1 MAALQE
7 ETNINEAQEAD
18 EKSGDGLSLGVHET
32 KDGRVKVSVLAPT
45 LQKGQDRLPV
55 ILCCVVDTSGS
66 MQLSAKIKDASG
78 NVESTGITVLQLVK
92 HSIKTIIHCLND
104 SDYLSIVAYSSKAKV
119 VTQMMAM
126 TEQNKKTTLAK
137 LDELQPDGQ
146 TNLWDGLQNGL
157 ELMRTNKD
165 LKASEKNSAILLFTD
180 GLPNVTPPKGELGM
194 LDKYVDTYGLP
205 SAIHT
210 YGFGYQLD
218 TKLLNAL
225 AQRAS
230 GTFAFI
236 PDSSMVG
243 TIFVNSLSNISSNVA
258 KNVVLSVTT
267 NHKTHDVKVLGNYQH
282 QTTTW
287 GVQITLGNVMYQ
299 QNKDVVLQFTA
310 KDEAK
315 DNDQGPE
322 EVMDG
327 VEGQMDAIAI
337 TPSKM
342 YEVGTESL
350 TYISLRTGNVVNGAV
365 QCFDD
370 DKNGKSTDM
379 NTYRLKSCD
388 VMNECMT
395 DAQIKNLDAAQS
407 KLRAL
412 IAEIKGNANVA
423 KEKFISDLLEDLTG
437 QVFEAVSSAQ
447 YYKKWGRHYI
457 PSLVNAHLHQY
468 CNNFKDPGV
477 QNYGGALF
485 AKLKETGNEV
495 FIKLPPPKVEAFKS
509 PYSAPQGGLMSF
521 SSYGGASHAMG
532 NGGYGGAANGMMGGG
547 MGGGGPWK
555 GGKAKKG
562 KAQKAKAKRVDMNK
576 YYNVGGGCFHGDG
589 QVLMMDGT
597 TKLVREL
604 KVNDVVSGGAAV
616 RCVVKHECT
625 DNKMR
630 LCVYNGLV
638 ITGYHPI
645 RVDGAWTFPI
655 DVDQGH
661 LNEYDC
667 DFVFNFVLDSGHIL
681 TVNGVEACTLGHG
694 FKSSAVIEHAY
705 FGTTKITDDLSKL
718 NGWTEGEVTLP
729 VGAFKRNLESHMVEG
744 LVV

>member
-1 MAALQE
+1 
-7 ETNINEAQEAD
+7 
-18 EKSGDGLSLGVHET
+18 
-32 KDGRVKVSVLAPT
+32 
-45 LQKGQDRLPV
+45 
-55 ILCCVVDTSGS
+55 
-66 MQLSAKIKDASG
+66 
-78 NVESTGITVLQLVK
+78 
-92 HSIKTIIHCLND
+92 
-104 SDYLSIVAYSSKAKV
+104 
-119 VTQMMAM
+119 
-126 TEQNKKTTLAK
+126 
-137 LDELQPDGQ
+137 
-146 TNLWDGLQNGL
+146 
-157 ELMRTNKD
+157 
-165 LKASEKNSAILLFTD
+165 
-180 GLPNVTPPKGELGM
+180 M

-205 SAIHT
+205 AAIHT
-210 YGFGYQLD
+210 YGFGYKLD

-243 TIFVNSLSNISSNVA
+243 TIFVNSLSNICSNVA
-258 KNVVLSVTT
+258 KNAVLSIET
-267 NHKTHDVKVLGNYQH
+267 NHKTHDVKVVGNYQH
-282 QTTTW
+282 QMTSW
-287 GVQITLGNVMYQ
+287 GVQITLGNVQYQ

-310 KDEAK
+310 KEEAK
-315 DNDQGPE
+315 DNDNDSGTVEEEEE

-342 YEVGTESL
+342 FEVGTESL
-350 TYISLRTGNVVNGAV
+350 TYISLRTGTVVNGAV

-379 NTYRLKSCD
+379 NSYRLKSCD
-388 VMNECMT
+388 VLTECMT
-395 DAQIKNLDAAQS
+395 DAQINNLDAAQS
-407 KLRAL
+407 KVRAL
-412 IAEIKGNANVA
+412 IAEIKGNKNVD
-423 KEKFISDLLEDLTG
+423 KEKYIGDLLEDLTG
-437 QVFEAVSSAQ
+437 QAFEALSTAE

-485 AKLKETGNEV
+485 GKLKETGNEV
-495 FIKLPPPKVEAFKS
+495 FIKLPPPKVEAYKS
-509 PYSAPQGGLMSF
+509 PYVAF
-521 SSYGGASHAMG
+521 
-532 NGGYGGAANGMMGGG
+532 
-547 MGGGGPWK
+547 GGGGNGAVYK
-555 GGKAKKG
+555 GAKRGKGAKRSSITKS
-562 KAQKAKAKRVDMNK
+562 AAPKRVDMNK

-589 QVLMMDGT
+589 QVLMMNGS
-597 TKLVREL
+597 TKLVRDL
-604 KVNDVVSGGAAV
+604 KVNDVVSGGATV

-625 DNKMR
+625 GNTMR

-645 RVDGAWTFPI
+645 RVDGTWTFPI

-661 LNEYDC
+661 FSEYSC

-694 FKSSAVIEHAY
+694 MKSSAVIEHEY
-705 FGTTKITDDLSKL
+705 FGTTKVTDDLSRLK
-718 NGWTEGEVTLP
+718 GWKQGEVTLRA
-729 VGAFKRNLESHMVEG
+729 GAFRRNSESNMVEG